1 MKSMIKY
8 ILVIFFSITSVSCS
22 RADEDEDVISQED
35 ISNIILNIKDDVTGI
50 VKTYNYTVNA
60 ATNPLIKLEDGKIY
74 SVEAIFKN
82 GNEDETES
90 IKSAKD
96 EHFLIFD
103 FQGSQ
108 IELTRVDDESSTR
121 TDGNKLG
128 LHTKWNVIKAV
139 NATSPKLELL
149 LIHDAVS
156 VSMEQS
162 GSAFGT
168 VEGGE
173 TDAVGV
179 FGLSN

>member
-90 IKSAKD
+90 IKAPRRPSC
-96 EHFLIFD
+96 
-103 FQGSQ
+103 
-108 IELTRVDDESSTR
+108 
-121 TDGNKLG
+121 
-128 LHTKWNVIKAV
+128 
-139 NATSPKLELL
+139 ATSLVELE
-149 LIHDAVS
+149 
-156 VSMEQS
+156 
-162 GSAFGT
+162 
-168 VEGGE
+168 
-173 TDAVGV
+173 
-179 FGLSN
+179 